1 VVSILKNPDLAM
13 RAAIFLLILSLAAT
27 AAEKSTRTCRILFIA
42 APDNAPAGLYLFDGK
57 TAQEVELTRMG
68 FSPVYK
74 ISPDAVSIAL
84 LPTAPPPATAT
95 SAASVIPAGAP
106 TARIAASIRDFYLIM
121 SSDPANQVAPVK
133 MQVVD
138 ADVANFKPGQ
148 MLWFNLTH
156 NKVGGIVGARK
167 LAINPNARVILDAP
181 ANSLEEYHVN
191 IQFVAPG
198 KERPEPLCETNWFHD
213 PRSRSV
219 LFILQPAGS
228 IIPRIQGFPDFRG
241 LPAGKP

>member
-1 VVSILKNPDLAM
+1 M
-13 RAAIFLLILSLAAT
+13 RAALFLLILSLAAT
-27 AAEKSTRTCRILFIA
+27 AAEISTRTCRILFIA
-42 APDNAPAGLYLFDGK
+42 APESALKTLYLFDGK

-68 FSPVYK
+68 FSPIYK
-74 ISPDAVSIAL
+74 ISPEAVSLAL

-95 SAASVIPAGAP
+95 SAAAVVPAGAP
-106 TARIAASIRDFYLIM
+106 TARIAASIRDFYLIV

-138 ADVANFKPGQ
+138 ADAANFKPGQ
-148 MLWFNLTH
+148 MLWFNLTQ

-167 LAINPNARVILDAP
+167 LAINPNARLILDAP
-181 ANSLEEYHVN
+181 SSRLEEYHVN
-191 IQFVAPG
+191 IHFVAPG

-219 LFILQPAGS
+219 LFILQTPGS
-228 IIPRIQGFPDFRG
+228 VIPRIQGFPDFRDADPG
-241 LPAGKP
+241 MKN

>member
-1 VVSILKNPDLAM
+1 M
-13 RAAIFLLILSLAAT
+13 RAALFLLILSLAAT

-42 APDNAPAGLYLFDGK
+42 APESALKTLYLFDGK

-74 ISPDAVSIAL
+74 ISPEAVSLAL

-95 SAASVIPAGAP
+95 SAAAVVPAGAP
-106 TARIAASIRDFYLIM
+106 TARIAASIRDFYLIV

-138 ADVANFKPGQ
+138 ADAAHFKPGQ
-148 MLWFNLTH
+148 MLWFNLTQ

-167 LAINPNARVILDAP
+167 LAINPNARLILDAP
-181 ANSLEEYHVN
+181 SSRLEEYHVN

-219 LFILQPAGS
+219 LFILHPPGS
-228 IIPRIQGFPDFRG
+228 IIPRIQGFPDFRDADPG
-241 LPAGKP
+241 MKK

>member
-1 VVSILKNPDLAM
+1 M
-13 RAAIFLLILSLAAT
+13 RAALFLLILSLAAT

-42 APDNAPAGLYLFDGK
+42 APESALKTLYLFDGK

-74 ISPDAVSIAL
+74 ISPEAVSLAL

-95 SAASVIPAGAP
+95 SAAAVVPAGAP
-106 TARIAASIRDFYLIM
+106 TARIAASIRDFYLIV

-138 ADVANFKPGQ
+138 ADAAHFKPGQ
-148 MLWFNLTH
+148 MLWFNLTQ

-167 LAINPNARVILDAP
+167 LAINPNARLILDAP
-181 ANSLEEYHVN
+181 SSRLEEYHVN
-191 IQFVAPG
+191 MQFVAPG

-219 LFILQPAGS
+219 LFILQPPGS
-228 IIPRIQGFPDFRG
+228 IIPRIQGFPDFRDADPG
-241 LPAGKP
+241 MKK

>member
-1 VVSILKNPDLAM
+1 M
-13 RAAIFLLILSLAAT
+13 RAALFLLILSLAAT

-42 APDNAPAGLYLFDGK
+42 APESALKTLYLFDGK

-74 ISPDAVSIAL
+74 ISPEAVSLAL

-95 SAASVIPAGAP
+95 SAAAVVPAGAP
-106 TARIAASIRDFYLIM
+106 TARIAASIRDFYLIV

-138 ADVANFKPGQ
+138 ADAAHFKPGQ
-148 MLWFNLTH
+148 MLWFNLTQ
-156 NKVGGIVGARK
+156 NKVSGIVGARK
-167 LAINPNARVILDAP
+167 LAINPNARLILDAP
-181 ANSLEEYHVN
+181 SSRLEEYHVN

-219 LFILQPAGS
+219 LFILQPPGS
-228 IIPRIQGFPDFRG
+228 IIPRIQGFPDFRDADPG
-241 LPAGKP
+241 MKN

>member
-1 VVSILKNPDLAM
+1 M
-13 RAAIFLLILSLAAT
+13 RAAFFLLILSLAAT

-42 APDNAPAGLYLFDGK
+42 APESALTNLYLFDGK

-68 FSPVYK
+68 FSPIYK
-74 ISPDAVSIAL
+74 ISPEAVSLAL
-84 LPTAPPPATAT
+84 LPTAPPATTAAT
-95 SAASVIPAGAP
+95 SAAAVIPAGAP
-106 TARIAASIRDFYLIM
+106 AARIAASVRDFYLIV
-121 SSDPANQVAPVK
+121 SSDPSNQVAPVK

-138 ADVANFKPGQ
+138 ADVANFKHGQ
-148 MLWFNLTH
+148 MLWFNLTQ

-167 LAINPNARVILDAP
+167 LAINPNARLILDAP
-181 ANSLEEYHVN
+181 ANRLEEYHVN
-191 IQFVAPG
+191 IHFVAPG

-219 LFILQPAGS
+219 LFILQPTGS

-241 LPAGKP
+241 ADPGMRN